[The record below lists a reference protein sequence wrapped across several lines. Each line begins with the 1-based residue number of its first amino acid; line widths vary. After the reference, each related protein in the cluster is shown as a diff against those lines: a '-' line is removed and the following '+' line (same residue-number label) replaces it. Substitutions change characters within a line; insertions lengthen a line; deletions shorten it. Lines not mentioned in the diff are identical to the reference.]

1 MKAVVIELLLAV
13 AAAVGSVLSWIYA
26 SATVSVPPILEG
38 EPWTT
43 QVDYNAPLVLM
54 SLMLATIAGVLIVL
68 AVVRMVSGGRAGN
81 GAEAPAT
88 DPASASGPS

>member
-1 MKAVVIELLLAV
+1 MKTVVIELLLAV
-13 AAAVGSVLSWIYA
+13 AAAVGSVLSWIGA

-43 QVDYNAPLVLM
+43 QVEYSAPLVLL
-54 SLMLATIAGVLIVL
+54 SLALATIAGVLIVL
-68 AVVRMVSGGRAGN
+68 GAARLVSGGRAGN
-81 GAEAPAT
+81 AAEAPAT